1 MKANTNLIYK
11 RVAIVRFFEE
21 FDLYVEGIWIKS
33 FKSIQELRSYFRKMR
48 IESRFDNYGL

>member
-11 RVAIVRFFEE
+11 RVGIVRFFEE

-48 IESRFDNYGL
+48 LESRFDNHGL